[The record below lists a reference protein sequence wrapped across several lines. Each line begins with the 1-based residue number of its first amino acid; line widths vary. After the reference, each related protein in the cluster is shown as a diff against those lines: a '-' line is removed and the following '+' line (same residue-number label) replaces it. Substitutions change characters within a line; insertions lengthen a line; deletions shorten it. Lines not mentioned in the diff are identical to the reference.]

1 MPNPRAVRPLAI
13 LTRQLALLAQPS
25 AFPIASLAYITR
37 PFALPARP
45 LAHITRRFALPARPL
60 AFFALPLACFMPL
73 LAPPAAGAAPEW
85 VAPVDFPVPG
95 SDRLQATPGADQVVY
110 QSGGIANEAFLQIET
125 LSPLETML
133 HIGTMSPGGGYSDQL
148 AIPSGEGAIPASV
161 QIAVAPDGAAV
172 AAWSELTGSNLTTSP
187 YRYRAAYRPA
197 GAGTWE
203 APFTIAADSER
214 QEGLSQYLTPAIG
227 SGGTAAVGVQH
238 LASGEQGK
246 QEGEPVYRLDVAV
259 HPPSGAWTVQRISPP
274 EESSEGLSLGFDAAG
289 DLTAAYT
296 RRFSEGGSPSTE
308 DDRYTAIV
316 RRRPAA
322 SGVWGPE
329 ENITGSDITHSVYAL
344 HLGEDEA
351 GDAVLAYQYGEV
363 SKAFDVWGTTRQGA
377 NGSWTT
383 PAQLVT
389 GGSAPESAAVAPSGV
404 AYVLYSFQGT
414 SSGESCEGVL
424 RAPTGG
430 AFTAQRC
437 LSPPEED
444 TLSGS
449 IAFLGDDAY
458 FAWRGNVPGDSSDA
472 TIQGARWVSGATL
485 PDVARNLDVAGQ
497 DYDPPALVGD
507 WQGSVVAL
515 YELNHQLRAA
525 AFDGGPPILLGA
537 SVPAT
542 ATVGQPVSLSA
553 SLVDLWSG
561 LGAGQPTWSY
571 SDGTPPASGASV
583 THTFAAPGT
592 YTVTLSADDALQN
605 TTTSTYSIAVESGS
619 ELDGPLILPVL
630 AVTLNTPPC
639 SRKLSRRACRR
650 LRESPSAWRTLTG
663 SVAARTPLSGTVS
676 VQVAVYRTRGGH
688 IFALRGGRFRATTK
702 ARARTSFA
710 AAKVTGGTRWSLR
723 LPKLEPGSYTILVR
737 ATDRAGQAPAT
748 VSRIVTLK

>member
-1 MPNPRAVRPLAI
+1 MPNPRAVRSLA
-13 LTRQLALLAQPS
+13 LALLV
-25 AFPIASLAYITR
+25 
-37 PFALPARP
+37 RP
-45 LAHITRRFALPARPL
+45 LTPLTRLLAPL
-60 AFFALPLACFMPL
+60 AMALACFASL
-73 LAPPAAGAAPEW
+73 LAPPAASAAPEW
-85 VAPVDFPVPG
+85 VAPVDFPVPS
-95 SDRLQATPGADQVVY
+95 SDRFEEAPGADQVVY
-110 QSGGIANEAFLQIET
+110 QSGGIANEAFLQIES
-125 LSPLETML
+125 LSPLQSTL
-133 HIGTMSPGGGYSDQL
+133 HVGTMSPGGSYSDQL
-148 AIPSGEGAIPASV
+148 TLPSGEGAIPTSA

-172 AAWSELTGSNLTTSP
+172 AAWSELTGPSLTTSP

-214 QEGLSQYLTPAIG
+214 QEGLSPYLTPAIS

-238 LASGEQGK
+238 LASGEKGN

-274 EESSEGLSLGFDAAG
+274 EESSEGLSLGFDTAG

-363 SKAFDVWGTTRQGA
+363 SKTFDVWGVTRQGA
-377 NGSWTT
+377 NGPWST

-389 GGSAPESAAVAPSGV
+389 GNSAPESAAVAPSGV
-404 AYVLYSFQGT
+404 AYVLYSFQGA
-414 SSGESCEGVL
+414 SSNESCEGVL
-424 RAPTGG
+424 RAPPGG

-437 LSPPEED
+437 LSPTEED

-472 TIQGARWVSGATL
+472 TIQGARWLSATTL
-485 PDVARNLDVAGQ
+485 PDVAHNLDLADQNYG
-497 DYDPPALVGD
+497 PPTLIDD

-542 ATVGQPVSLSA
+542 ATAGQPLSLSA

-561 LGAGQPTWSY
+561 LGAGQPTWSFG
-571 SDGTPPASGASV
+571 DGTPAASGASV

-592 YTVTLSADDALQN
+592 YTVTLSAADALQN
-605 TTTSTYSIAVESGS
+605 TTTSTYSIAVRPESESG
-619 ELDGPLILPVL
+619 GPEILPVL
-630 AVTLNTPPC
+630 TVTLNTPPC
-639 SRKLSRRACRR
+639 SPKLSKRACRR
-650 LRESPSAWRTLTG
+650 RRASPSAWRTLSG
-663 SVAARTPLSGTVS
+663 SVAAHTPLSGGVS

-688 IFALRGGRFRATTK
+688 VFALRGGHFRATTK

-710 AAKVTGGTRWSLR
+710 AAKVAGSRWSLG
-723 LPKLEPGSYTILVR
+723 LPKLAPGVYTILVR
-737 ATDRAGQAPAT
+737 ATDRAGQASVT
-748 VSRIVTLK
+748 VSRTVTLR